1 MDDRVSVFFDSDFNL
16 YSIEEFKDYIKDK
29 KIVFFGASTR
39 LKPIINDLPENQ
51 QILYI
56 CDSDKSKWE
65 RCYEDTNIKIISP
78 EELYNIN
85 DDNIVVV
92 TVIRELSLSDYIKN
106 KFKWFFETVYIGD
119 DINFLKENQF
129 FKSNIKIQMENKKYK
144 YIHFM
149 PDEKVTRP
157 FINLLVDKFDFEEH
171 FFIISGVR
179 PWYKNWDFYKELKD
193 KYGNIYIIGDLKF
206 EGFGKNELLTYLYLN
221 KIKNIFANS
230 FKIIFH
236 SFLFIYNR
244 VLIYFLEEVI
254 KEYSD
259 KTAWIIWG
267 GDARFTKNS
276 PVGELINNVK
286 EIYYSQYDFKFLYD
300 DFKKNYDISN
310 FKIINADLTYSGY
323 FKKESLVNYVQD
335 KKDYVSI
342 LVGHFGIKIDKHLD
356 VFDEISKFKDENI
369 RVYCPLSYGEKDYIE
384 EVKRRGKEIFGEKF
398 YSLDEY
404 ISFEKYMEFLYNIDV
419 VIMACDIS
427 AGIQGLKAAL
437 YFGKKVYTPKG
448 KAIWDRFEILG
459 FKLYDYYNLKNE
471 DFNNF
476 ISDNNYE
483 NNKSVAESLFD
494 INAVA
499 EKWREVFKANIL
511 FNKALYLSDSLD
523 YIKDAANR
531 RISGDGKYTKLC
543 SELMENKFSA
553 NKVLLTTSC
562 TSALEMT
569 ALLLDIKEGDEII
582 MPSYTFVSTANAF
595 VLRGA
600 KIVFVDIRPD
610 TMNIDEN
617 LIEAAVTNKT
627 KALVVVHYAG
637 VSCEMDKINKIANK
651 YNLVV
656 IEDAA
661 QGVMSKYK
669 DKYLGTIGDLGCY
682 SFHETK
688 NYTMGEGGAL
698 VINNMKYLKNAEI
711 IREKGTNRARFF
723 RGEVDKYSWVEKGS
737 SYLPSDLNAAYLYTQ
752 LKIADK
758 INDKRLELWD
768 TYNSN
773 LTKLKNLGIIE
784 LPFIPDNCKHNAHM
798 FYIKAKSLEERTKLI
813 AYLREKG
820 IGSVFHYVPLHS
832 SEAGLKY
839 SQFFGKDVYTTFESE
854 RLVRLPMYY
863 NLSKEEVIYVIK
875 NIFDF
880 YNVEF

>member
-1 MDDRVSVFFDSDFNL
+1 MSDKVSLFFDNDFNL
-16 YSIEEFKDYIKDK
+16 YSMESFKDYIKDK

-39 LKPIINDLPENQ
+39 LKSIISDLPENQ
-51 QILYI
+51 EILYI
-56 CDSDKSKWE
+56 CDRDRSKWE
-65 RCYEDTNIKIISP
+65 EYYKDTNIKIVPP
-78 EELYNIN
+78 EELYKTN
-85 DDNIVVV
+85 DNDIVVV
-92 TVIRELSLSDYIKN
+92 TVIKELNLSDCIKD
-106 KFKWFFETVYIGD
+106 KFKWFFETVCISD

-129 FKSNIKIQMENKKYK
+129 FKSNAKIQRENKKYK

-149 PDEKVTRP
+149 PDEKVTKS
-157 FINLLVDKFDFEEH
+157 FINLLISKFDFEEH

-179 PWYKNWDFYKELKD
+179 PWYGNWDFYKELTE
-193 KYGNIYIIGDLKF
+193 KYGNIYIIGNLKF
-206 EGFGKNELLTYLYLN
+206 KGFMNNELLTYLYLN

-236 SFLFIYNR
+236 SFLFIYNKI
-244 VLIYFLEEVI
+244 LIYFLEEII
-254 KEYSD
+254 KEYSN

-267 GDARFTKNS
+267 GDARLSKNS
-276 PVGELINNVK
+276 PVGELIDNVK
-286 EIYYSQYDFKFLYD
+286 EVYYKSEGLKYLYE
-300 DFKKNYDISN
+300 DFKKNYDISK
-310 FKIINADLTYSGY
+310 FTIIDIDLTYSGY
-323 FKKESLVNYVQD
+323 FSKESLANYVQD
-335 KKDYVSI
+335 KKDYISI
-342 LVGHFGIKIDKHLD
+342 LVGYFGVEVDKHLE
-356 VFDEISKFKDENI
+356 VFNEISKFKDENI
-369 RVYCPLSYGEKDYIE
+369 RVYCPLSYGYNDYIE
-384 EVKRRGKEIFGEKF
+384 EVKEQGKKIFGEKF

-404 ISFEKYMEFLYNIDV
+404 SSFEKYMEFLSNIDIF
-419 VIMACDIS
+419 IMACDIS
-427 AGIQGLKAAL
+427 TGIQGLKAAL
-437 YFGKKVYTPKG
+437 YFGKKIYTPKG
-448 KAIWDRFEILG
+448 KAIWDKFEALG
-459 FKLYDYYNLKNE
+459 FKLDDYCNLKNE
-471 DFNNF
+471 NFSNF
-476 ISDNNYE
+476 ISNNNYE
-483 NNKSVAESLFD
+483 NNKLLAESLFD

-499 EKWREVFKANIL
+499 EKWKRVFKANIL
-511 FNKALYLSDSLD
+511 FNKALYLSKSLD

-543 SELMENKFSA
+543 SELMESKFSA

-562 TSALEMT
+562 TSALEMA

-600 KIVFVDIRPD
+600 KIIFVDIRPD

-617 LIEAAVTNKT
+617 LIELAITNKT

-698 VINNMKYLKNAEI
+698 VINNMKYFKNAEI
-711 IREKGTNRARFF
+711 IREKGTNRSRFF

-737 SYLPSDLNAAYLYTQ
+737 SYLPSDLNAAYLYSQ
-752 LKIADK
+752 LKIADE

-798 FYIKAKSLEERTKLI
+798 FYIKAKSLDERTKLI
-813 AYLREKG
+813 AYLRKKG

-832 SEAGLKY
+832 SEAGIKY

-863 NLSKEEVIYVIK
+863 NLSKEEVIYVVK

-880 YNVEF
+880 YDVEF